1 MARIAEVG
9 FLGADVA
16 VQRNAGAAAAAGC
29 KLSHAGGEACRVV
42 LLSIADSCVVMA
54 STAETGC
61 IARKE

>member
-1 MARIAEVG
+1 MAGIAEVW

-16 VQRNAGAAAAAGC
+16 VQRDAAAVAAGC
-29 KLSHAGGEACRVV
+29 ELGHVGGEACRMV
-42 LLSIADSCVVMA
+42 LLSIADSCVVLA